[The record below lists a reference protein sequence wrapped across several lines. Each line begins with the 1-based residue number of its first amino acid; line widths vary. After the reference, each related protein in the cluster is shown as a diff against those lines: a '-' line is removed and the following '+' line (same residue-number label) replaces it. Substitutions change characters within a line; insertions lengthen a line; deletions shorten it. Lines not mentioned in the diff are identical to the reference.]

1 MDEWA
6 KEGVEIVLDL
16 VRHRYLTVQRNGP
29 EVLVQTVQCGTL
41 TEASARFTVDPHT
54 FVIRA
59 ARWEWH
65 RPPDSRAPVSV
76 DVPELEGVEAYFK
89 AGATALRAALVDYP
103 PLALDLFTENIR
115 ALIQAESFLYAE
127 RGYSTLDDYVEH
139 WKTFYLNAC
148 RYYSNLDRVSVGW
161 GRYVGRREGPNL
173 FHRFES
179 LTRYSSEDIQ
189 TVRATINDSFHEMAL
204 RLVLKGEEL
213 EVKEA
218 AGRVLRAP
226 DRVCFEAADLARGL
240 EGTALA
246 GKSKKQIAP
255 LLGGAQG
262 CVHLINLAAASGV
275 EASVS

>member
-1 MDEWA
+1 M
-6 KEGVEIVLDL
+6 LDF
-16 VRHRYLTVQRNGP
+16 VRQRYLTVQRTGP
-29 EVLVQTVQCGTL
+29 GILVQTVQCGTL

-54 FVIRA
+54 FAIRA

-65 RPPDSRAPVSV
+65 RPPDSRAPVSL
-76 DVPELEGVEAYFK
+76 DVPELEGVKAYFQ
-89 AGATALRAALVDYP
+89 AGAAALRAALAGYP

-127 RGYSTLDDYVEH
+127 RGYASLEDYVEH

-173 FHRFES
+173 FNRFES
-179 LTRYSSEDIQ
+179 VTRHSSGDTQ

-204 RLVLKGEEL
+204 KLVLKGEAL
-213 EVKEA
+213 EVEEA

-226 DRVCFEAADLARGL
+226 DRVCFEAAALARGL
-240 EGTALA
+240 EGAALA
-246 GKSKKQIAP
+246 GKSKKEIAP

-262 CVHLINLAAASGV
+262 CVHLINLAAAAAAPGSKL
-275 EASVS
+275 